1 MSGSAVPDTAG
12 GTLGTT
18 GTASTVPTSAAMDS
32 PASHRGINAFF
43 LDSDEDE
50 QIGLSRVAA
59 EPDSD
64 DEVLAEILFRG
75 QYVSGAG
82 VVVVDKLPDDEIVDP
97 RVKVE
102 PISESASSPPR

>member
-1 MSGSAVPDTAG
+1 EDPY
-12 GTLGTT
+12 
-18 GTASTVPTSAAMDS
+18 
-32 PASHRGINAFF
+32 F
-43 LDSDEDE
+43 LKHVYRVVKALY
-50 QIGLSRVAA
+50 GLHQAPRAWY
-59 EPDSD
+59 

-102 PISESASSPPR
+102 PISESASSPP